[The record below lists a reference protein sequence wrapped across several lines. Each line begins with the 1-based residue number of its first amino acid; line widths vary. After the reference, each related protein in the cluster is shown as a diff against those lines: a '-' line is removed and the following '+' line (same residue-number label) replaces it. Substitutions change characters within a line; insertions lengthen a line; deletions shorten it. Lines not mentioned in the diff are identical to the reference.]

1 MKYVEVVEWSAKDD
15 GVHFTMKGEDE
26 ALHRFEVGAECSA
39 VLAGALVAE
48 LEKLDGPDREAQLL
62 RPVGMQTG
70 KTAQDEPMLFMTL
83 RGGAELPFVF
93 KRESLDVLISEL
105 QKLKALIEP
114 GGQIQWR

>member
-1 MKYVEVVEWSAKDD
+1 MKYVEVVEWSAKDG
-15 GVHFTMKGEDE
+15 GVHFTMKDEDQ

-39 VLAGALVAE
+39 ILAGALVAE
-48 LEKLDGPDREAQLL
+48 FEKLDGPEREAQLL

-70 KTAQDEPMLFMTL
+70 KTEQGEPMLFMTL

-114 GGQIQWR
+114 GAQIHWR